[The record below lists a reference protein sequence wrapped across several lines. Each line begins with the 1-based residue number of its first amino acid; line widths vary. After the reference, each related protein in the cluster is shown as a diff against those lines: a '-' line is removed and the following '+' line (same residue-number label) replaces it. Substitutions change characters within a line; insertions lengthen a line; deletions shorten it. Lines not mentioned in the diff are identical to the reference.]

1 MTNTFACW
9 FLSPTYCSSA
19 DLSLVREYRCPELSE
34 GSVCVCVW
42 VCALLVRM
50 AGPCAKNSY
59 FDQLT
64 SACELCELRCSNLQ
78 SQPAA
83 CKGFTCNSNICLSI
97 LKSAEIT
104 VDRNI
109 IVASIVENGLAEEV
123 TDDVQEYPTERIRQ
137 SEKFLQ
143 SNATNCTSPE
153 NQMKDFIHSTQSSG
167 GYDATFPLPATE
179 EGSTVLVT
187 TKTMEWCG
195 YQKV

>member
-1 MTNTFACW
+1 
-9 FLSPTYCSSA
+9 
-19 DLSLVREYRCPELSE
+19 
-34 GSVCVCVW
+34 
-42 VCALLVRM
+42 M

-83 CKGFTCNSNICLSI
+83 CKGFTCNSAAVSSTPTLGDETAKIFWIIIALLPLLSVTVLLLI
-97 LKSAEIT
+97 VVIQKLHQQKESAAFKSTEIT